1 MKLNY
6 DRIFSNKSLLKLMSV
21 LLAVLAWLLVV
32 KSIDSVTTRTIKDVP
47 VDVTAQTSKIDPMN
61 LSVVEDMDGKDVTV
75 DVLIEGDQGV
85 IGGVRPSELSVVAD
99 LTGITQPGTYNNVR
113 LICTDLSSIGAT
125 NKRFQVAKITPSMI
139 TVKIDRMVTR
149 NFAVT
154 TDVEGLLI
162 PDEYIGFE
170 TATTPKEVT
179 ITGPESEI
187 NKIYDCKVSAKFTEP
202 LTKNTTVKSDII
214 LYDSE
219 GNELEKNLLTL
230 NPEKA
235 DITVPVLKRK
245 KLPVKVD
252 FINVPPDFPI
262 EDLNYKLSQE
272 FINVAGPASAIDAYQ
287 DLSIGHIN
295 VSEIGLNYVEV
306 FDISL
311 PSGFKNL
318 DNVDGISVEI
328 DTSGMTEANFV
339 VKNIKALNV
348 PVNYE
353 VLIDTVQISNV
364 HMIGTEEIMGTLS
377 ADDLVA
383 EIDISEREVSPGP
396 YNLPVKI
403 VAPKKGLVW
412 AEGEYTAVVTIREK

>member
-6 DRIFSNKSLLKLMSV
+6 DKLFSNKSLLKLMSL

-47 VDVTAQTSKIDPMN
+47 IDVTAQASKIDPMN
-61 LSVVEDMDGKDVTV
+61 LSVVEETEGKKPTV

-113 LICTDLSSIGAT
+113 LICTDMSSIGAT
-125 NKRFQVAKITPSMI
+125 NKRFQIAKITPAMI

-149 NFAVT
+149 NFAIT

-187 NKIYDCKVSAKFTEP
+187 NKIYNCGVSAKFAEP
-202 LTKNTTVKSDII
+202 LTKNTTVKSDIV

-219 GNELEKNLLTL
+219 GNELQKNLFTL
-230 NPEKA
+230 NPETA

-262 EDLNYKLSQE
+262 DDLKYKLSQE
-272 FINVAGPASAIDAYQ
+272 YINVAGPESAIDSYP
-287 DLSIGHIN
+287 DLPIGHIN
-295 VSEIGLNYVEV
+295 LSEVGLNYVEV
-306 FDISL
+306 FDVSL

-318 DNVDGISVEI
+318 DNVDGISVEV
-328 DTSGMTEANFV
+328 DTSAMTEADFV

-348 PVNYE
+348 PVNYD
-353 VLIDTVQISNV
+353 VSIDTVQIRGV
-364 HMIGTEEIMGTLS
+364 HMVGAEDVMKTLS

-403 VAPKKGLVW
+403 VAPGKGLVW
-412 AEGEYTAVVTIREK
+412 AQGEYTAVVTIREK

>member
-32 KSIDSVTTRTIKDVP
+32 KSIDSVTPRTIKDVP

-262 EDLNYKLSQE
+262 EELNYKLSQE

-364 HMIGTEEIMGTLS
+364 HMVGTEVIVGTVS

>member
-262 EDLNYKLSQE
+262 EELNYKLSQE

>member
-6 DRIFSNKSLLKLMSV
+6 DKIFSNKSLVKLFAV

-32 KSIDSVTTRTIKDVP
+32 KSIDSITTRTVKDVP
-47 VDVTAQTSKIDPMN
+47 VDVTAQISKIDPMN
-61 LSVVEDMDGKDVTV
+61 LSVVEDNDGKDVVV

-125 NKRFQVAKITPSMI
+125 NKRFEVAKITPSMI

-149 NFAVT
+149 NFAIT

-162 PDEYIGFE
+162 PDDYIGFE

-187 NKIYDCKVSAKFTEP
+187 NKIYDCKVSAKFEEP
-202 LTKNTTVKSDII
+202 LTKNTTVKSDIV

-230 NPEKA
+230 NPKTA

-252 FINVPPDFPI
+252 FINVPPNFPI

-272 FINVAGPASAIDAYQ
+272 FMNVAGPESAIDAYQ

-295 VSEIGLNYVEV
+295 LSDVGLNYVEV

-328 DTSGMTEANFV
+328 DTSGLTEANFV
-339 VKNIKALNV
+339 VKNIKAINV

-364 HMIGTEEIMGTLS
+364 NVIGTEEVMETLS

-412 AEGEYTAVVTIREK
+412 AQGEYSAVVTIREK

>member
-85 IGGVRPSELSVVAD
+85 IGGVRPSELSVGAD

>member
-21 LLAVLAWLLVV
+21 LLAILAWLLVV

-47 VDVTAQTSKIDPMN
+47 VDVTAQASKIDPMN

-252 FINVPPDFPI
+252 FINVPPGFPI

-295 VSEIGLNYVEV
+295 LSEVGLNYVEV

-328 DTSGMTEANFV
+328 DTSGMTDANFV

-364 HMIGTEEIMGTLS
+364 HIIGTEEIMGTLS

-403 VAPKKGLVW
+403 AAPKKGLVW
-412 AEGEYTAVVTIREK
+412 AQGEYTAVVTIREK

>member
-6 DRIFSNKSLLKLMSV
+6 DRIFSNKSLLKLMSI

-32 KSIDSVTTRTIKDVP
+32 RTIDSITTRTIKDVT

-61 LSVVEDMDGKDVTV
+61 LSVVEEQGQEIAV

-113 LICTDLSSIGAT
+113 LICTDLNSVGAT

-149 NFAVT
+149 NFAIT

-162 PDEYIGFE
+162 PDDYVGFE

-187 NKIYDCKVSAKFTEP
+187 SKIDSCGVSAAFTDP
-202 LTKNTTVKSDII
+202 LTKNTTVKSDIV

-219 GNELEKNLLTL
+219 GNELEKNLFTL
-230 NPEKA
+230 SPETA

-252 FINVPPDFPI
+252 FINVPSGFPI
-262 EDLNYKLSQE
+262 QDLDYKLSQGY
-272 FINVAGPASAIDAYQ
+272 INVAGPENGIDAYQ

-295 VSEIGLNYVEV
+295 LSEIGLNYVEV

-311 PSGFKNL
+311 PGGFKNL
-318 DNVDGISVEI
+318 DNVDGISVEVN
-328 DTSGMTEANFV
+328 TAGMTEANFV
-339 VKNIKALNV
+339 VKNIRAVNV

-353 VLIDTVQISNV
+353 VSVDTVQISGV
-364 HMIGTEEIMGTLS
+364 HMVGLEEAMGNLS
-377 ADDLVA
+377 AEDLVA

-403 VAPKKGLVW
+403 TAPGKGLVW
-412 AEGEYTAVVTIREK
+412 AEGEYTAVVTIKEK

>member
-6 DRIFSNKSLLKLMSV
+6 DKIFSNKSLVKLFAV

-32 KSIDSVTTRTIKDVP
+32 KSIDSITTRTVKDVP
-47 VDVTAQTSKIDPMN
+47 VDVTAQISKIDPMN
-61 LSVVEDMDGKDVTV
+61 LSVVEDNDGKDVVV

-125 NKRFQVAKITPSMI
+125 NKRFEVAKITPSMI

-149 NFAVT
+149 NFAIT

-162 PDEYIGFE
+162 PDDYIGFE

-187 NKIYDCKVSAKFTEP
+187 NKIYDCKVSAKFEEP
-202 LTKNTTVKSDII
+202 LTKNTTVKSDIV

-230 NPEKA
+230 NPKTA

-252 FINVPPDFPI
+252 FINVPPNFPI

-272 FINVAGPASAIDAYQ
+272 FMNVAGPESAIDAYQ

-295 VSEIGLNYVEV
+295 LSDVGLNYVEV

-328 DTSGMTEANFV
+328 DTSGLTEANFV
-339 VKNIKALNV
+339 VKNIKAINV

-364 HMIGTEEIMGTLS
+364 NVIGTEKVMETLS

-412 AEGEYTAVVTIREK
+412 AQGEYSAVVTIREK

>member
-6 DRIFSNKSLLKLMSV
+6 DKIFSNKSLVKLFAV

-32 KSIDSVTTRTIKDVP
+32 KSIDSITTRTVKDVP
-47 VDVTAQTSKIDPMN
+47 VDVTAQISKIDPMN
-61 LSVVEDMDGKDVTV
+61 LSVVEDKDGKDVVV

-149 NFAVT
+149 NFAIS

-162 PDEYIGFE
+162 PDDYIGFE

-187 NKIYDCKVSAKFTEP
+187 NKIYDCKVSAKFEEP
-202 LTKNTTVKSDII
+202 LTKNTTVKSDIV

-230 NPEKA
+230 NPKTA

-245 KLPVKVD
+245 RLPVTVD
-252 FINVPPDFPI
+252 FINVPPNFPI

-272 FINVAGPASAIDAYQ
+272 FMNVAGPESAIDAYQ

-295 VSEIGLNYVEV
+295 LSDVGLNYVEV

-311 PSGFKNL
+311 PGGFKNL

-328 DTSGMTEANFV
+328 DTTGLTEANFV
-339 VKNIKALNV
+339 VKNIKAMNV

-353 VLIDTVQISNV
+353 VLIDTVQINNV
-364 HMIGTEEIMGTLS
+364 NVIGTEDVMETLS

-412 AEGEYTAVVTIREK
+412 AQGEYSAVVTIREK

>member
-6 DRIFSNKSLLKLMSV
+6 DRIFSNKSLLKLMSL

-32 KSIDSVTTRTIKDVP
+32 RTIDSITTRTIKDVT
-47 VDVTAQTSKIDPMN
+47 VDVTAQSSKIDPMN
-61 LSVVEDMDGKDVTV
+61 LSVVEEQGQEIAV

-113 LICTDLSSIGAT
+113 LICTDLNSVGAT

-149 NFAVT
+149 NFAIT

-162 PDEYIGFE
+162 PDDYVGFE

-187 NKIYDCKVSAKFTEP
+187 SKINSCGVSAAFTDP
-202 LTKNTTVKSDII
+202 LTKNTTVKSDIV

-219 GNELEKNLLTL
+219 GNELEKNLFTL
-230 NPEKA
+230 SPETA

-252 FINVPPDFPI
+252 FINVPSGFPI
-262 EDLNYKLSQE
+262 QDLDYKLSQGY
-272 FINVAGPASAIDAYQ
+272 INVAGPESGIDAYQ

-295 VSEIGLNYVEV
+295 LSEIGLNYVEV

-318 DNVDGISVEI
+318 DNVDGISVEV
-328 DTSGMTEANFV
+328 DTTGMTEANFV
-339 VKNIKALNV
+339 VKNIKAVNV

-353 VLIDTVQISNV
+353 VSVDTVQISGV
-364 HMIGTEEIMGTLS
+364 HMVGLEEAMENLS
-377 ADDLVA
+377 AEDLVA

-403 VAPKKGLVW
+403 TAPGKGLVW
-412 AEGEYTAVVTIREK
+412 AEGEYTAVVTIKEK